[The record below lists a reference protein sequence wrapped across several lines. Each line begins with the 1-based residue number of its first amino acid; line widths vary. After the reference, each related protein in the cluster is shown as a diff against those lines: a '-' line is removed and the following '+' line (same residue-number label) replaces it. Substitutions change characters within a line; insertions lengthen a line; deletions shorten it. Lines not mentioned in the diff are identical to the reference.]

1 MVTTTHIRLSTL
13 NSTQK
18 QQIHPTTPANIGE
31 KVMEVAKMAFMLG
44 FDVIDAIALLRMDE
58 LYVES
63 FEIKDVKTLPRVHLS
78 RAIGRLSGK
87 GGKIK
92 FAIENARLQPYL
104 KFVDEGF
111 EILDEF
117 EDELTEKEKIGVQD
131 SIARDAKVLGLIQ
144 GAVSDEILP
153 KIANQ
158 ETAKEAWGYSEARV
172 ERRFTS

>member
-1 MVTTTHIRLSTL
+1 
-13 NSTQK
+13 
-18 QQIHPTTPANIGE
+18 
-31 KVMEVAKMAFMLG
+31 MLG

-87 GGKIK
+87 D
-92 FAIENARLQPYL
+92 
-104 KFVDEGF
+104 DEGF

-158 ETAKEAWGYSEARV
+158 ETAKEAWGYSEARI